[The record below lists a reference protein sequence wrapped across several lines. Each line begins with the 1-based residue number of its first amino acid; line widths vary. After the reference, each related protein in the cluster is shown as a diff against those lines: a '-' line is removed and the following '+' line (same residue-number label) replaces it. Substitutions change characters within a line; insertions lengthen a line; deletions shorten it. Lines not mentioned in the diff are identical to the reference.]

1 MSNPGII
8 RSENLERFSQQLTL
22 FCSGFLL
29 NTQYIVTFD
38 SNRTITTRT
47 MPGYNQDATGHKRNN
62 EVVVDEASAARG
74 GKTVVGEGGA
84 SYSSRGEARQ
94 GRMRRVNNKKGFI
107 NCQRQRRSQ

>member
-1 MSNPGII
+1 
-8 RSENLERFSQQLTL
+8 
-22 FCSGFLL
+22 
-29 NTQYIVTFD
+29 
-38 SNRTITTRT
+38 

-94 GRMRRVNNKKGFI
+94 RRMRRVNNKKGFTSI
-107 NCQRQRRSQ
+107 VKGKDDCNDEGCDFNKN